1 MHEERHCVCV
11 VEFTGCAMGFREGRE
26 NARSLL
32 FLTQGPTIFLAG
44 GGRGA
49 VVLGLFFLL
58 MFLLIIAITGAFVVP
73 TSFEGPSRGHL
84 NGFSKL
90 RAFWK
95 AKTTT
100 WKCR

>member
-44 GGRGA
+44 GGG
-49 VVLGLFFLL
+49 VLLSLGCFF
-58 MFLLIIAITGAFVVP
+58 
-73 TSFEGPSRGHL
+73 
-84 NGFSKL
+84 
-90 RAFWK
+90 
-95 AKTTT
+95 
-100 WKCR
+100 C